1 MLCKNCRKEIGT
13 QKECSFCGYSP
24 EIDGSDNAAK
34 NTKLVVKLPET
45 KIELLKKKNKM
56 ATSGLVMSIL
66 SFCPFPFMLLAFI
79 FNIKGTLRCKPY
91 RNGLVKCIFAWIF
104 FLFWTLLY
112 GTYAYAIIQIIM
124 QEAAYYTGA

>member
-1 MLCKNCRKEIGT
+1 MLCKNCKKEIGT

-24 EIDGSDNAAK
+24 EIDGSGNAAK

-45 KIELLKKKNKM
+45 KIELLKKSNKM
-56 ATSGLVMSIL
+56 ATSGLIMSIL

-91 RNGLVKCIFAWIF
+91 RSGLVRCILAWLC
-104 FLFWTLLY
+104 FLFWVVAY
-112 GTYAYAIIQIIM
+112 GTSIYTIIQTIM
-124 QEAAYYTGA
+124 QETA